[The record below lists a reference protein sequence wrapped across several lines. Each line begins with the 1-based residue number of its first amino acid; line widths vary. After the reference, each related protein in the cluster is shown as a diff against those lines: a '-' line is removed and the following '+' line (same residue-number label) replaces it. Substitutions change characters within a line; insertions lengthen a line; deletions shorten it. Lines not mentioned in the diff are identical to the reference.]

1 MVKVRNG
8 GKILF
13 LGCALAQH
21 GKTKWHSLFI
31 NIYDL
36 EDKEVDRQ
44 EDYAYVAKV
53 NLTKGFSFS
62 HMEQLFNLQSSDST

>member
-44 EDYAYVAKV
+44 EDYA
-53 NLTKGFSFS
+53 
-62 HMEQLFNLQSSDST
+62 